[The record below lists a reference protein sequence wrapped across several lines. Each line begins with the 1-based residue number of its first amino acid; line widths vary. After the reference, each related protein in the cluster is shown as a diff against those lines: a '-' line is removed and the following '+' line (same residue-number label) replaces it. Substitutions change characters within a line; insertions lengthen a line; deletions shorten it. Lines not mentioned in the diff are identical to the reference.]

1 MQAEIFIRLT
11 CLFAKISRLTPASSS
26 SYTYKLGKNTMLAIY
41 VEHGTELGFGG
52 HQPVNV
58 RTVHHKHNPVCIGI
72 VALPV
77 RPIGLE
83 GLPYE
88 PGT

>member
-1 MQAEIFIRLT
+1 
-11 CLFAKISRLTPASSS
+11 
-26 SYTYKLGKNTMLAIY
+26 MLAIY